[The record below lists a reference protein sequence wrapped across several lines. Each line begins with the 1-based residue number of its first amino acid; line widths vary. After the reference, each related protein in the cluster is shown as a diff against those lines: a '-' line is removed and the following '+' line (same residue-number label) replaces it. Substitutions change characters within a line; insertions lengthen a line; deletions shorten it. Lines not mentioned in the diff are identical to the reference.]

1 ARRGAGGGAV
11 NEDRARDVFEHLQTA
26 ALEMIAAA
34 RAALD
39 VAEELV
45 KEAPSAAGAFGDM
58 AEAGR
63 RATRQDSH
71 RVQRI
76 DVS

>member
-1 ARRGAGGGAV
+1 V
-11 NEDRARDVFEHLQTA
+11 NEDRAREAIEHFQTA
-26 ALEMIAAA
+26 ALEMIAAL

-39 VAEELV
+39 IVEDLV
-45 KEAPSAAGAFGDM
+45 KDPHSAAGAFGGM
-58 AEAGR
+58 AEAAR
-63 RATRQDSH
+63 RDPRPESHRDSH

>member
-1 ARRGAGGGAV
+1 V
-11 NEDRARDVFEHLQTA
+11 NEDRARDVVEHLQAA

-45 KEAPSAAGAFGDM
+45 KDPQSAAGALGGM
-58 AEAGR
+58 PEAAR
-63 RATRQDSH
+63 RGSRHDSH

>member
-1 ARRGAGGGAV
+1 V
-11 NEDRARDVFEHLQTA
+11 NEDRAHDVFEHLQAA

-45 KEAPSAAGAFGDM
+45 KDPPSAAGALGGM

-63 RATRQDSH
+63 RGARPDSP

>member
-1 ARRGAGGGAV
+1 V
-11 NEDRARDVFEHLQTA
+11 NEDRARDAFDHLQAA

-45 KEAPSAAGAFGDM
+45 KDPPSAGGALGGLV
-58 AEAGR
+58 EAGR
-63 RATRQDSH
+63 RDPRSDSP

>member
-1 ARRGAGGGAV
+1 V
-11 NEDRARDVFEHLQTA
+11 NDDRAREVFEHLQAA

-45 KEAPSAAGAFGDM
+45 KDPPSAAGAFGGMSD
-58 AEAGR
+58 AAR
-63 RATRQDSH
+63 RGPRPDAH

>member
-1 ARRGAGGGAV
+1 M
-11 NEDRARDVFEHLQTA
+11 NEDRAREVFEHLQAA

-45 KEAPSAAGAFGDM
+45 KDPPSAAGALGGM

-63 RATRQDSH
+63 RGPRHDAH

>member
-1 ARRGAGGGAV
+1 V
-11 NEDRARDVFEHLQTA
+11 NEDRARDVFEHLQAA

-45 KEAPSAAGAFGDM
+45 KDPPSTGGALAGM

-63 RATRQDSH
+63 RGPRPDSQ

>member
-1 ARRGAGGGAV
+1 M
-11 NEDRARDVFEHLQTA
+11 NEDRARDVVEHLQTA
-26 ALEMIAAA
+26 ALELIAAA

-45 KEAPSAAGAFGDM
+45 KDPQTAAGALGGM
-58 AEAGR
+58 PE
-63 RATRQDSH
+63 ATRRGPRPDSR

>member
-1 ARRGAGGGAV
+1 M
-11 NEDRARDVFEHLQTA
+11 NEDRARDAVEHLQTA
-26 ALEMIAAA
+26 ALELIAAA

-39 VAEELV
+39 VAEDLV
-45 KEAPSAAGAFGDM
+45 KDPPSASGAFGGL
-58 AEAGR
+58 AEAAR
-63 RATRQDSH
+63 RAPRPDAH

>member
-1 ARRGAGGGAV
+1 V
-11 NEDRARDVFEHLQTA
+11 NEDRAREVVEHLQTA
-26 ALEMIAAA
+26 ALELIAAA

-45 KEAPSAAGAFGDM
+45 KDPPSAAGALGGM
-58 AEAGR
+58 SEAGR
-63 RATRQDSH
+63 RASRPDRPDSYRSQ
-71 RVQRI
+71 RVERI

>member
-1 ARRGAGGGAV
+1 V
-11 NEDRARDVFEHLQTA
+11 NEDRARDVFEHLQAA

-45 KEAPSAAGAFGDM
+45 KDPPSAPGALGGM

-63 RATRQDSH
+63 RGARPGSP

>member
-1 ARRGAGGGAV
+1 V
-11 NEDRARDVFEHLQTA
+11 NEERAREVVEHLQSA
-26 ALEMIAAA
+26 ALELIAAA

-39 VAEELV
+39 VAEDLV
-45 KEAPSAAGAFGDM
+45 KDPPSAPGALGGM
-58 AEAGR
+58 QEAAR
-63 RATRQDSH
+63 RGARPDAH

>member
-1 ARRGAGGGAV
+1 V
-11 NEDRARDVFEHLQTA
+11 NEDRGREVFEHLQAA

-39 VAEELV
+39 VAEEMV
-45 KEAPSAAGAFGDM
+45 KDPPSAAGVFGAMSDT
-58 AEAGR
+58 AR
-63 RATRQDSH
+63 RGPRPDGH

>member
-1 ARRGAGGGAV
+1 V
-11 NEDRARDVFEHLQTA
+11 NDDRARDVFEHLQAA

-39 VAEELV
+39 VAEDLV
-45 KEAPSAAGAFGDM
+45 KDPPSASGALGGM

-63 RATRQDSH
+63 RASRSDSPH
-71 RVQRI
+71 VQRI

>member
-1 ARRGAGGGAV
+1 M
-11 NEDRARDVFEHLQTA
+11 NEDRARDVFEHLQAA

-45 KEAPSAAGAFGDM
+45 KDPPSATGALGGM

-63 RATRQDSH
+63 RGPPPDSN

>member
-1 ARRGAGGGAV
+1 V
-11 NEDRARDVFEHLQTA
+11 NEERSRDVFEHLQAA

-45 KEAPSAAGAFGDM
+45 KDPPSAAGALGGM

-63 RATRQDSH
+63 RGARPDSP

>member
-1 ARRGAGGGAV
+1 M
-11 NEDRARDVFEHLQTA
+11 NEDRARDVFEHLQAA

-45 KEAPSAAGAFGDM
+45 KDPPSASGALSGM

-63 RATRQDSH
+63 QGPRPDSH

>member
-1 ARRGAGGGAV
+1 V
-11 NEDRARDVFEHLQTA
+11 NEDRARDVFEHLQAA

-45 KEAPSAAGAFGDM
+45 KDPPSAAGALGGM

-63 RATRQDSH
+63 RSTRPDSQ

>member
-1 ARRGAGGGAV
+1 M
-11 NEDRARDVFEHLQTA
+11 NDERARDVFEHLQAA

-45 KEAPSAAGAFGDM
+45 KDPPSASGALGGM

-63 RATRQDSH
+63 RGPRPDSPH
-71 RVQRI
+71 VQRI

>member
-1 ARRGAGGGAV
+1 V
-11 NEDRARDVFEHLQTA
+11 NEDRAREALEHFQVA
-26 ALEMIAAA
+26 ALEMIAGF

-39 VAEELV
+39 VVEELV
-45 KEAPSAAGAFGDM
+45 KDPQSAAGALGGMPD
-58 AEAGR
+58 AAR
-63 RATRQDSH
+63 HDPRQDSH

>member
-1 ARRGAGGGAV
+1 
-11 NEDRARDVFEHLQTA
+11 
-26 ALEMIAAA
+26 
-34 RAALD
+34 

-45 KEAPSAAGAFGDM
+45 KDPPSAAGALGGM

-63 RATRQDSH
+63 RGARPDSP